1 MHVTP
6 TLAFLSMPGGIEW
19 IIVLVVAL
27 LLFGRRLPDVMR
39 SLGSSA
45 REFKKGLEDGIDG
58 KEDVADAAQK
68 TRELPKQEDAPGTAA
83 REHTADHSAAPAAD
97 RGRDQMPGEE
107 PRSRDL

>member
-1 MHVTP
+1 MTVLP
-6 TLAFLSMPGGIEW
+6 NLAFLSMPSGFEW

-58 KEDVADAAQK
+58 KEDVKDAAQK
-68 TRELPKQEDAPGTAA
+68 TNEVPKQEDAPGTAA
-83 REHTADHSAAPAAD
+83 REDTSDHHD
-97 RGRDQMPGEE
+97 GTPGEE